1 VPAPS
6 PVPPKLP
13 KLLQLLQ
20 LPKLLQLLQL
30 PKLLQLLQLLQP
42 RNKEAVRGT
51 ACRLISIQNA
61 RTFGEQ
67 KVMATEECNHLQKNQ
82 DHSGS
87 NVNVRILGYIP
98 RPTACLLREQQVWK
112 EGIQC
117 HMALGHEEF
126 PLDMVQLLL
135 LGTRRCLSC

>member
-1 VPAPS
+1 
-6 PVPPKLP
+6 
-13 KLLQLLQ
+13 
-20 LPKLLQLLQL
+20 
-30 PKLLQLLQLLQP
+30 
-42 RNKEAVRGT
+42 
-51 ACRLISIQNA
+51 
-61 RTFGEQ
+61 
-67 KVMATEECNHLQKNQ
+67 MAIEECNHLQKNQ

-112 EGIQC
+112 EGIQR

-135 LGTRRCLSC
+135 LGTRRCLSCEMSKCQKKVGSLCNSYISVYMYICIYTDSRGSASEKR